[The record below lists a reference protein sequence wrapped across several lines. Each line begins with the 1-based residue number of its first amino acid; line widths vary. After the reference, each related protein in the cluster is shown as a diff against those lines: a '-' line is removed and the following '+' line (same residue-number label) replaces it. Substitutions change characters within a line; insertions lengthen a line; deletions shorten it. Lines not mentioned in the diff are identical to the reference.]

1 MGKLNFGV
9 FLPFYGYKTPPN
21 PTRQLNT
28 LKQIVLKCEKLG
40 YDSVWIDD
48 HLMYKNMP
56 ILEAWTTL
64 SALAAQTS
72 KIRLGTM
79 VTCNPYRNPALLAK
93 MTSTVDIIS
102 GGRLDV
108 GIGAGVQK
116 KEHNAYGIP
125 FPKTAT
131 RIERLGESLEI
142 MKKLWTEPAANFN
155 GKHFKLKDAVCE
167 PKPIQKPH
175 PPLVVGGSGERL
187 TLKVTA
193 KYADRFDWGF
203 ISTLE
208 EYQHKLL
215 VLEQHC
221 KEVGRPFEEIEK
233 SCWPGYQVVIGE
245 DQKSFQEQAE
255 KLMPKGASL
264 ADFKKTN
271 LAGTPEE
278 CRTKLEVYEDLGV
291 TYFML
296 FFSDLPDF
304 DNLELFAK
312 TVINA

>member
-9 FLPFYGYKTPPN
+9 FLPFYGYKMPSN
-21 PTRQLNT
+21 PAEQIST

-64 SALAAQTS
+64 SALATQTR

-93 MTSTVDIIS
+93 MAATVDILS
-102 GGRLDV
+102 NGRLDV

-116 KEHNAYGIP
+116 KEHNAYGIT
-125 FPKTAT
+125 FPQTAS
-131 RIERLGESLEI
+131 RIERLGETLEI
-142 MKKLWTEPAANFN
+142 MKKLWTEQTANFS
-155 GKHFKLKDAVCE
+155 GKYYKLKNAVCE
-167 PKPIQKPH
+167 PKPLQKPH
-175 PPLVVGGSGERL
+175 PPLVVGGSGEKL

-203 ISTLE
+203 IPTLE
-208 EYQHKLL
+208 EYQHKLF
-215 VLEQHC
+215 VLERHC
-221 KEVGRPFEEIEK
+221 KEVGRNFEEIEK

-245 DQKSFQEQAE
+245 DQKSFKAHAE
-255 KLMPKGASL
+255 KLMQKGTSL
-264 ADFKKTN
+264 EDFKKTN

-278 CRTKLEVYEDLGV
+278 CREKLAVFEDLGV
-291 TYFML
+291 SYFML

-304 DNLELFAK
+304 ANLELFAK
-312 TVINA
+312 TVIKA